1 VSAMKDGKPS
11 FRRQESWRYKRLA
24 ENWRRPR
31 GVTSKMR
38 KEESGFPA
46 KVKAGYGSAAATR
59 GLHPRG
65 LVERRVWRESELDEL
80 DPKIHI
86 VRIAAQV
93 GEKKRR
99 GIVEKAKQNN
109 FHIAN
114 PGKEAEARP
123 IAEPSEEKE
132 LPASIEGD
140 TPETAKKMSEPQE
153 PEDEQTEE
161 AEGEEEES
169 DEEDSE

>member
-1 VSAMKDGKPS
+1 MREMTGSKPE
-11 FRRQESWRYKRLA
+11 FRRQESWRYKRVK

-46 KVKAGYGSAAATR
+46 KVKNGYGSAASTR

-65 LVERRVWRESELDEL
+65 LVDQLVWREVELEKL

-86 VRIAAQV
+86 VRIAARV

-99 GIVEKAKQNN
+99 GILTKAKDLN

-114 PGKEAEARP
+114 PGKEEGRAVTEQPAVEAEKSLP
-123 IAEPSEEKE
+123 AETGEERMEEKAE
-132 LPASIEGD
+132 IADDEDIE
-140 TPETAKKMSEPQE
+140 K
-153 PEDEQTEE
+153 TEE
-161 AEGEEEES
+161 S
-169 DEEDSE
+169 SE

>member
-1 VSAMKDGKPS
+1 MRLLKESKPS
-11 FRRQESWRYKRLA
+11 FKRQESWRYKRVA

-65 LVERRVWRESELDEL
+65 LVDRRVWRASELDEL

-86 VRIAAQV
+86 IRIAAQV
-93 GEKKRR
+93 GEKKRL
-99 GIVEKAKQNN
+99 GIVEKAKDLN

-114 PGKEAEARP
+114 PGKEEARP
-123 IAEPSEEKE
+123 IAEPSGEKE

-140 TPETAKKMSEPQE
+140 APETVEKMT
-153 PEDEQTEE
+153 EDEGSKAE
-161 AEGEEEES
+161 AAEEEEES
-169 DEEDSE
+169 PAEDSE

>member
-1 VSAMKDGKPS
+1 MREMKASKPE
-11 FRRQESWRYKRLA
+11 FRRQESWRYKRVK

-46 KVKAGYGSAAATR
+46 KVKNGYGTASATR

-65 LVERRVWRESELDEL
+65 LVDTIVWREVELEKL
-80 DPKIHI
+80 DPKVHI
-86 VRIAAQV
+86 VRIAARV

-99 GIVEKAKQNN
+99 GILTKAKDLN

-114 PGKEAEARP
+114 PGKEEGRAVTEQPAIEEETKGLHSETGEEKTEEKAE
-123 IAEPSEEKE
+123 IAEDEDLEK
-132 LPASIEGD
+132 
-140 TPETAKKMSEPQE
+140 
-153 PEDEQTEE
+153 TEE
-161 AEGEEEES
+161 S
-169 DEEDSE
+169 SE

>member
-1 VSAMKDGKPS
+1 MKESKPE
-11 FRRQESWRYKRLA
+11 FRRQESWRYKRVK

-46 KVKAGYGSAAATR
+46 KVKNGYGSAASTR

-65 LVERRVWRESELDEL
+65 LVDQLVWREVELEKL

-86 VRIAAQV
+86 VRIAARV

-99 GIVEKAKQNN
+99 GILTKAKDLN

-114 PGKEAEARP
+114 PGREEGRAVTEALPVE
-123 IAEPSEEKE
+123 EEKALSE
-132 LPASIEGD
+132 QTGE
-140 TPETAKKMSEPQE
+140 EKMEE
-153 PEDEQTEE
+153 KAEVAEDEDIGK
-161 AEGEEEES
+161 AEES
-169 DEEDSE
+169 SQ

>member
-1 VSAMKDGKPS
+1 MSIVKDGKPS
-11 FRRQESWRYKRLA
+11 FRRQESWRYKRVA

-38 KEESGFPA
+38 KEESGSPP
-46 KVKAGYGSAAATR
+46 KVKSGYGSAAATR

-65 LVERRVWRESELDEL
+65 LVERRIWRESELDEL
-80 DPKIHI
+80 DPKVHI

-93 GEKKRR
+93 GERKRR
-99 GIVEKAKQNN
+99 GIVEKAKQHN

-123 IAEPSEEKE
+123 IAEPVEKEE

-140 TPETAKKMSEPQE
+140 TPETVEAMSE
-153 PEDEQTEE
+153 TEGSKTE
-161 AEGEEEES
+161 AAEEEEEPS
-169 DEEDSE
+169 EEDSE

>member
-1 VSAMKDGKPS
+1 MRLMKDSKPE
-11 FRRQESWRYKRLA
+11 FKRQESWRYKRVK

-46 KVKAGYGSAAATR
+46 KVKNGYGTAGSAR

-65 LVERRVWRESELDEL
+65 LVDRLVWREVELERL

-86 VRIAAQV
+86 VRIAARV

-99 GIVEKAKQNN
+99 GILTKAKDLN

-114 PGKEAEARP
+114 PGKEEGRAVTEQPA
-123 IAEPSEEKE
+123 IEEEKG
-132 LPASIEGD
+132 LRA
-140 TPETAKKMSEPQE
+140 ETGEEKMEE
-153 PEDEQTEE
+153 KAEMADENLEKTEE
-161 AEGEEEES
+161 N
-169 DEEDSE
+169 SE

>member
-1 VSAMKDGKPS
+1 MRLLKDSKPN
-11 FRRQESWRYKRLA
+11 FRRQESWRYKRVA

-46 KVKAGYGSAAATR
+46 KVKVGYGSAARTR

-65 LVERRVWRESELDEL
+65 LVERRVWRMAELDEL

-86 VRIAAQV
+86 IRIAAQV
-93 GEKKRR
+93 GEKKRL
-99 GIVEKAKQNN
+99 GIVEKAKQHN

-114 PGKEAEARP
+114 PGKEEARP
-123 IAEPSEEKE
+123 IAEPAEEK

-140 TPETAKKMSEPQE
+140 TPETAEKMNETKE
-153 PEDEQTEE
+153 LETE
-161 AEGEEEES
+161 AS
-169 DEEDSE
+169 DEKEEPAEEDTE

>member
-1 VSAMKDGKPS
+1 MKASRPE
-11 FRRQESWRYKRLA
+11 FRRQESWRYKRVK

-46 KVKAGYGSAAATR
+46 KVKNGYGTASATR

-65 LVERRVWRESELDEL
+65 LVDKLVWREVELEKL
-80 DPKIHI
+80 DPKVHI
-86 VRIAAQV
+86 VRIAARV

-99 GIVEKAKQNN
+99 GNLTQAKELK

-114 PGKEAEARP
+114 PGKEEGRAGAEERAR
-123 IAEPSEEKE
+123 
-132 LPASIEGD
+132 
-140 TPETAKKMSEPQE
+140 
-153 PEDEQTEE
+153 
-161 AEGEEEES
+161 
-169 DEEDSE
+169 

>member
-1 VSAMKDGKPS
+1 MTGSKPE
-11 FRRQESWRYKRLA
+11 FRRQESWRYKRVK

-46 KVKAGYGSAAATR
+46 KVKNGYGTTASTR

-65 LVERRVWRESELDEL
+65 LVDQLVWREVELEKL
-80 DPKIHI
+80 DPKVHI
-86 VRIAAQV
+86 VRIAARV

-99 GIVEKAKQNN
+99 GILAKAKDLN

-114 PGKEAEARP
+114 PGKEEGRAVTEQ
-123 IAEPSEEKE
+123 
-132 LPASIEGD
+132 PA
-140 TPETAKKMSEPQE
+140 
-153 PEDEQTEE
+153 
-161 AEGEEEES
+161 GEEEKGLPAETGEEKMEEKAEIAEGGDFDKTEES
-169 DEEDSE
+169 SE

>member
-1 VSAMKDGKPS
+1 VREMKGSKPE
-11 FRRQESWRYKRLA
+11 FRRQESWRYKRVK

-46 KVKAGYGSAAATR
+46 KVKNGYGSAASTR

-65 LVERRVWRESELDEL
+65 LVDQLVWREVELEKL

-86 VRIAAQV
+86 VRIAARV

-99 GIVEKAKQNN
+99 GILTKAKDLN

-114 PGKEAEARP
+114 PGREEGRAVTEALPVE
-123 IAEPSEEKE
+123 EEKALSE
-132 LPASIEGD
+132 QTGE
-140 TPETAKKMSEPQE
+140 EKMEE
-153 PEDEQTEE
+153 KAEVAEDEDIGK
-161 AEGEEEES
+161 AEES
-169 DEEDSE
+169 SQ

>member
-1 VSAMKDGKPS
+1 MTLLKDSKPS
-11 FRRQESWRYKRLA
+11 FRRQESWRYKRLP

-46 KVKAGYGSAAATR
+46 KVKAGYGTAAATR

-65 LVERRVWRESELDEL
+65 LVERRVWRMAELDGL

-86 VRIAAQV
+86 IRIAAQV
-93 GEKKRR
+93 GEKKRL
-99 GIVEKAKQNN
+99 GIVEKAKQLNL
-109 FHIAN
+109 HIAN
-114 PGKEAEARP
+114 PGKEEARP
-123 IAEPSEEKE
+123 IAEPSGKKE

-140 TPETAKKMSEPQE
+140 SPETAEEMSGAKESK
-153 PEDEQTEE
+153 TVE
-161 AEGEEEES
+161 AGEEEES
-169 DEEDSE
+169 REEDSE

>member
-1 VSAMKDGKPS
+1 MKESKPE
-11 FRRQESWRYKRLA
+11 FRRQESWRYKRVK

-46 KVKAGYGSAAATR
+46 KVKNGYGSAASTR

-65 LVERRVWRESELDEL
+65 LVDQLVWREVELEKL

-86 VRIAAQV
+86 VRIAARV

-99 GIVEKAKQNN
+99 GILAKAKDLN

-114 PGKEAEARP
+114 PGKEEGRAVTEALP
-123 IAEPSEEKE
+123 VEEEKALSE
-132 LPASIEGD
+132 QTGE
-140 TPETAKKMSEPQE
+140 EKMEE
-153 PEDEQTEE
+153 KAEVAEDEDIGK
-161 AEGEEEES
+161 AEES
-169 DEEDSE
+169 SV

>member
-1 VSAMKDGKPS
+1 MAGSRPEFK
-11 FRRQESWRYKRLA
+11 RQESWRYKRVK

-38 KEESGFPA
+38 KEESGFPE
-46 KVKAGYGSAAATR
+46 KVKNGYGSAAATR

-65 LVERRVWRESELDEL
+65 LVDKLVWRETELDKL

-86 VRIAAQV
+86 VRIASRV

-99 GIVEKAKQNN
+99 GILTKAKDLN

-114 PGKEAEARP
+114 PGKEEGRAVTEKPAVQ
-123 IAEPSEEKE
+123 EEKTQ
-132 LPASIEGD
+132 PAKTETGEEKMEEKAEIGD
-140 TPETAKKMSEPQE
+140 D
-153 PEDEQTEE
+153 EDLTKTEE
-161 AEGEEEES
+161 SPE
-169 DEEDSE
+169 

>member
-1 VSAMKDGKPS
+1 VREMKGSKPE
-11 FRRQESWRYKRLA
+11 FRRQESWRYKRVK

-46 KVKAGYGSAAATR
+46 KVKNGYGSAASTR

-65 LVERRVWRESELDEL
+65 LVDQLVWREVELEKL

-86 VRIAAQV
+86 VRIAARV

-99 GIVEKAKQNN
+99 GILTKAKDLN

-114 PGKEAEARP
+114 PGREEGRAVTEALPVE
-123 IAEPSEEKE
+123 EEKALSE
-132 LPASIEGD
+132 QTVE
-140 TPETAKKMSEPQE
+140 EKMEE
-153 PEDEQTEE
+153 KAEVAEDEDIGK
-161 AEGEEEES
+161 AEES
-169 DEEDSE
+169 SR